1 MRYFIS
7 HEGSY
12 KPSKSIN
19 KYLMSEKNRI
29 RQLYKFKRFS
39 KKIEKSK
46 NDLLNLL
53 IKLKKQERVW
63 LDTQLL
69 QRVPLY

>member
-29 RQLYKFKRFS
+29 RQLYKFK
-39 KKIEKSK
+39 KI
-46 NDLLNLL
+46 
-53 IKLKKQERVW
+53 
-63 LDTQLL
+63 
-69 QRVPLY
+69 